1 MNPLHMSAID
11 TLHFLR
17 PSWLWALLALPV
29 IAWLWWQ
36 RGRRDNVWRAS
47 VDAHLLPWLL
57 EPASNVRTRSTLVAV
72 LLAFTLAVL
81 ALAGPAWKQVAQP
94 AWQSRTP
101 LVVALDL
108 SSSALAADLPP
119 SRLLQARAKLAT
131 LLRERAGGQVGLLAF
146 ADDAYTVAPL
156 TDDAANV
163 ALFLDSLSPDVM
175 PIDGHRPDR
184 AITRAVELM
193 RQAGFDHGDILV
205 LTDHGDAAANAAASQ
220 ALKQGMRVSVLG
232 LGSEEG
238 TVVQQVGGGISRVSL
253 DPASLRSLASAGG
266 GRFATLSIDDADLR
280 ALGVL
285 TSDASGATSTQGRA
299 GRSWE
304 DAGYWLIP
312 PLMLLAVFAFRR
324 GAGVAA
330 MLLVLCVPMGF
341 AQAQEAPKGTL
352 WRRAD
357 QVAAQRMEAGES
369 AYRAGKFDAAAN
381 AYDGLPGAD
390 AQYNHGN
397 ALAKQG
403 QYEAAIAAYD
413 RALRAQPNMPDAIA
427 NRRAVEAAMK
437 RKPPSGGS
445 KRNDPRSQGKQ
456 DGKQQQQ
463 QQSGQSQSQQQQQQQ
478 QAQQQSGQN
487 GQPQQSPAP
496 QQSGQQPKPSE
507 QAGDSQQKTQAQA
520 KPQSPK
526 QAEAQ
531 RAADAAQRER
541 MQRALGKG
549 KDGKPQKGEAQARA
563 ETPQERE
570 RRLANEAW
578 LRRVPDDPG
587 GLLRAKFRL
596 EYERRQ
602 LEGGE

>member
-1 MNPLHMSAID
+1 MSGVEM
-11 TLHFLR
+11 LHFLR
-17 PSWLWALLALPV
+17 PAWLWVLLALPL

-57 EPASNVRTRSTLVAV
+57 EPASNARTRGTLVAV
-72 LLAFTLAVL
+72 LLAFALAVL

-101 LVVALDL
+101 LIVALDL

-131 LLRERAGGQVGLLAF
+131 LLQERAGGQVGLLAF

-163 ALFLDSLSPDVM
+163 ALFLDTLAPDVM
-175 PIDGHRPDR
+175 PVDGHRPDR
-184 AITRAVELM
+184 AIARAVDLM
-193 RQAGFDHGDILV
+193 RQAGFDRGDILV
-205 LTDHGDAAANAAASQ
+205 LTDHGDAAANAAAAQ
-220 ALKQGMRVSVLG
+220 AARQGMRVSALG
-232 LGSEEG
+232 LGSEQG

-253 DPASLRSLASAGG
+253 DPASLKALANAGG
-266 GRFATLSIDDADLR
+266 GRYATVSIDDSDLR

-285 TSDASGATSTQGRA
+285 HADAAGATSTQGRA

-330 MLLVLCVPMGF
+330 MLVVLCVPMGL
-341 AQAQEAPKGTL
+341 AHAQETPQGTL

-357 QVAAQRMEAGES
+357 QIAAQRMESGEA
-369 AYRAGKFDAAAN
+369 AYHAGKFDAAEN

-390 AQYNHGN
+390 AQYNLGN

-403 QYEAAIAAYD
+403 RYEEALSAYD
-413 RALRAQPNMPDAIA
+413 RALRARPDMQDAIA
-427 NRRAVEAAMK
+427 NRKAVAAAMK
-437 RKPPSGGS
+437 RKPPSGDS
-445 KRNDPRSQGKQ
+445 KRNDPRAQGKQ
-456 DGKQQQQ
+456 DGKQQQP
-463 QQSGQSQSQQQQQQQ
+463 QSGAARAQQQQKQPRS
-478 QAQQQSGQN
+478 AQQG
-487 GQPQQSPAP
+487 GQPQPSQSP
-496 QQSGQQPKPSE
+496 QRSGQQPQPSPGSG
-507 QAGDSQQKTQAQA
+507 QAQQQAQA
-520 KPQSPK
+520 KPESPK
-526 QAEAQ
+526 QAQAQ

-541 MQRALGKG
+541 MQRALGQG
-549 KDGKPQKGEAQARA
+549 KDGKPKQGQSQARA

>member
-1 MNPLHMSAID
+1 MSGFD
-11 TLHFLR
+11 LLHFLR
-17 PSWLWALLALPV
+17 PAWLWALLALPL

-36 RGRRDNVWRAS
+36 RTRRDNVWRAS
-47 VDAHLLPWLL
+47 VDAHLLPFLL
-57 EPASNVRTRSTLVAV
+57 EPASNVRTRGTLIAV
-72 LLAFTLAVL
+72 LLAFALAVL

-163 ALFLDSLSPDVM
+163 VLFLDTLAPDVM
-175 PIDGHRPDR
+175 PVDGHRPDR
-184 AITRAVELM
+184 AIARAVDLM

-205 LTDHGDAAANAAASQ
+205 LTDHGDAAANAAAAQ
-220 ALKQGMRVSVLG
+220 AMKRGMRVSVLG
-232 LGSEEG
+232 LGSEQG

-253 DPASLRSLASAGG
+253 DPASLRSLANAGG
-266 GRFATLSIDDADLR
+266 GRYAALSIDDADLR
-280 ALGVL
+280 ALDIL
-285 TSDASGATSTQGRA
+285 HADPASATSTQGRA

-330 MLLVLCVPMGF
+330 MLVVLCVPMGF
-341 AQAQEAPKGTL
+341 AHAQDKPQGTL

-357 QVAAQRMEAGES
+357 QVAAQRMASGEA
-369 AYRAGKFDAAAN
+369 AYHSGKFDAAEQAF
-381 AYDGLPGAD
+381 DGVPGAD
-390 AQYNHGN
+390 AQYNLGN

-403 QYEAAIAAYD
+403 RYEDALAAYD
-413 RALRAQPNMPDAIA
+413 RALRAHPNMEDAIA
-427 NRRAVEAAMK
+427 NRKAVVAAMK
-437 RKPPSGGS
+437 RKPPSGDS
-445 KRNDPRSQGKQ
+445 KRNDPRAQGKQ

-463 QQSGQSQSQQQQQQQ
+463 AGQSQSPKQQQQQQSAQQQGGQPKPSQGQQQAGQQQRPSQQSGQSQQ
-478 QAQQQSGQN
+478 
-487 GQPQQSPAP
+487 
-496 QQSGQQPKPSE
+496 
-507 QAGDSQQKTQAQA
+507 QAQA
-520 KPQSPK
+520 KPQSP
-526 QAEAQ
+526 QEAQAQ

-541 MQRALGKG
+541 MQRALA
-549 KDGKPQKGEAQARA
+549 KDKNGKPQQGQAQARA
-563 ETPQERE
+563 ETPAERE

>member
-1 MNPLHMSAID
+1 MSGID
-11 TLHFLR
+11 ALHFLR
-17 PSWLWALLALPV
+17 PAWLWAMLALPL

-36 RGRRDNVWRAS
+36 RARRENVWRAS
-47 VDAHLLPWLL
+47 VDAHLLPHLL
-57 EPASNVRTRSTLVAV
+57 EPASNVRTRGTLIAV
-72 LLAFTLAVL
+72 LLACALAIL

-108 SSSALAADLPP
+108 SSASLAADLPP

-146 ADDAYTVAPL
+146 ADDAYAVAPL

-163 ALFLDSLSPDVM
+163 ALFLDSLAPDVM

-184 AITRAVELM
+184 AISRAVDLM

-205 LTDHGDAAANAAASQ
+205 LTDHGDAAANAAAMQ
-220 ALKQGMRVSVLG
+220 AARQGMRVSVLG
-232 LGSEEG
+232 LGTEAG

-253 DPASLRSLASAGG
+253 DPASLQSLASAGG
-266 GRFATLSIDDADLR
+266 GRYATLSVDDADLR

-285 TSDASGATSTQGRA
+285 SAQAAGATSTQGRA

-312 PLMLLAVFAFRR
+312 PLMLIAVFAFRR

-330 MLLVLCVPMGF
+330 VLVVLCLPMGF
-341 AQAQEAPKGTL
+341 VHAQSAPQGTL

-357 QVAAQRMEAGES
+357 QVAAQRMGQGDT
-369 AYRAGKFDAAAN
+369 AYRAGKFDAAAS
-381 AYDGLPGAD
+381 AYDGIPNAD
-390 AQYNHGN
+390 AHYNLGN

-403 QYEAAIAAYD
+403 RYEDAIAAYD
-413 RALRAQPNMPDAIA
+413 RALRAQPNMEDAIA
-427 NRRAVEAAMK
+427 NRKAVAAAMK
-437 RKPPSGGS
+437 RKPPSGDS
-445 KRNDPRSQGKQ
+445 KRNDPRAQGKQ
-456 DGKQQQQ
+456 DGQQQQ
-463 QQSGQSQSQQQQQQQ
+463 TGQSQPQSQQQAGQSPSQQPRPGQQKQPAPQPGPSPQ
-478 QAQQQSGQN
+478 QAQAN
-487 GQPQQSPAP
+487 
-496 QQSGQQPKPSE
+496 
-507 QAGDSQQKTQAQA
+507 A
-520 KPQSPK
+520 KPQTPK
-526 QAEAQ
+526 EAQ
-531 RAADAAQRER
+531 AQQAADAAQRER
-541 MQRALGKG
+541 MQRALAQGRQDKQTPG
-549 KDGKPQKGEAQARA
+549 QAQARA

-570 RRLANEAW
+570 RRLANDAW

>member
-1 MNPLHMSAID
+1 MSLFD

-29 IAWLWWQ
+29 IARLWWQ

-57 EPASNVRTRSTLVAV
+57 EPASNVRTRGTLAAV
-72 LLAFTLAVL
+72 LLAFALAVL

-101 LVVALDL
+101 LVIALDL

-184 AITRAVELM
+184 AIARAVELM
-193 RQAGFDHGDILV
+193 RQAGFDRGDILL
-205 LTDHGDAAANAAASQ
+205 LTDHGDAAANAAAAQ
-220 ALKQGMRVSVLG
+220 AVKQGMRVSVLG
-232 LGSEEG
+232 LGSEQG

-253 DPASLRSLASAGG
+253 DPSSLRSLASAGG
-266 GRFATLSIDDADLR
+266 GRYTNLSIDDADLR

-285 TSDASGATSTQGRA
+285 TADAANATSTQGRA

-312 PLMLLAVFAFRR
+312 PLMLLALFAFRR

-330 MLLVLCVPMGF
+330 MLVVLCVPMGF
-341 AQAQEAPKGTL
+341 AQAQYAPKGTL

-357 QVAAQRMEAGES
+357 QVAAQRMEAGET

-437 RKPPSGGS
+437 RKPPSGNS
-445 KRNDPRSQGKQ
+445 KRNDPRAQGKQ

-478 QAQQQSGQN
+478 QSAQQN
-487 GQPQQSPAP
+487 GQPQSSKAQ
-496 QQSGQQPKPSE
+496 QQSGQQPKPSQQPGE
-507 QAGDSQQKTQAQA
+507 SQQQARA
-520 KPQSPK
+520 KPQSPQ
-526 QAEAQ
+526 QAQAQ

-541 MQRALGKG
+541 MQRALGQG
-549 KDGKPQKGEAQARA
+549 KDGKPQKGQAQGRA

-570 RRLANEAW
+570 RRLANDAW